1 LETLPKESILQLGN
15 SSAVRYAQLFD
26 VHKSINVYCNRG
38 TSGIDG
44 STSTA
49 IGCAVVNKKQ
59 TVFITGD
66 LSFFYDSN
74 GLWNNYIPDSFRI
87 ILVNNE
93 GGGIFRIFP
102 GHKHTKDFETYFETK
117 HQLTAKQLCEMYNFK
132 YKRVSNENDLKT
144 ALVSF
149 YNESSQPKLLE
160 INTADHLNDEILLEY
175 FNYIK

>member
-1 LETLPKESILQLGN
+1 MTLTHITPTFGLLLGN
-15 SSAVRYAQLFD
+15 KAPSS
-26 VHKSINVYCNRG
+26 C
-38 TSGIDG
+38 
-44 STSTA
+44 
-49 IGCAVVNKKQ
+49 
-59 TVFITGD
+59 
-66 LSFFYDSN
+66 
-74 GLWNNYIPDSFRI
+74 I
-87 ILVNNE
+87 IAWYL
-93 GGGIFRIFP
+93 GGV
-102 GHKHTKDFETYFETK
+102 ETYFETK